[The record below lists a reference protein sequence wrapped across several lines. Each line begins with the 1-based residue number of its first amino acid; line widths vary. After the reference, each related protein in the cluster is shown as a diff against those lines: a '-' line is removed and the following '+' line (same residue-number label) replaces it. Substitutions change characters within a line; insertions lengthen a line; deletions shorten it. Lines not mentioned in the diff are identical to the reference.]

1 MGSCVHGVRIGLLH
15 DLAVDTDHTEHR
27 ARTLRGL
34 RDAGKEQHDAQ
45 TGGERDRRAFPC
57 HLASPRRPTGRSHGP
72 GAHPSVIRSPF
83 GARVDQDHGEV
94 RRFVFGVQNTAGA
107 DLIDKIRRVS
117 VQPQISNITQT
128 ETPPTPSHSLAV
140 TDEPRGAPP

>member
-72 GAHPSVIRSPF
+72 GSHPSVIMSVIRCPISNVVVTC
-83 GARVDQDHGEV
+83 GGVRYNLKVKAV
-94 RRFVFGVQNTAGA
+94 RRLTVNG
-107 DLIDKIRRVS
+107 
-117 VQPQISNITQT
+117 
-128 ETPPTPSHSLAV
+128 
-140 TDEPRGAPP
+140 